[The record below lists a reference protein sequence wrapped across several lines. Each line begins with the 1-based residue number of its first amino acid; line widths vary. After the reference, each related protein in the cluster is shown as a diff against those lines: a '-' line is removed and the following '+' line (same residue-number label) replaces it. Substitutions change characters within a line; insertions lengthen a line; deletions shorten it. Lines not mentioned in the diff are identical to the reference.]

1 MNGEEN
7 KKKPEN
13 IFDLTKLAPFELD
26 IELKKQP
33 TVIDIDEKNKLLTGF
48 NELPVEEWDTLK
60 YNDHIRYLRNDGTF
74 RRGGYFKNSWIG
86 TYGKNKDKRCI
97 QLGSSKMSNTSMWS
111 LCYDDIHTIWKNTT
125 VYKKKSNND
134 TDITGEAKE
143 INQELQNMVN
153 TMQETIQYMS
163 KSIEQLK
170 IDVLKNNNEQKR
182 IINLIKKLHGI
193 KSSGK

>member
-1 MNGEEN
+1 MDGDEN

-26 IELKKQP
+26 IELKKP
-33 TVIDIDEKNKLLTGF
+33 STVIDIDEKNKLLRGF
-48 NELPVEEWDTLK
+48 TELPREEWDNLK
-60 YNDHIRYLRNDGTF
+60 YNDHIRYLRADGTF

-97 QLGSSKMSNTSMWS
+97 QLGSSKTTKVTMWS
-111 LCYDDIHTIWKNTT
+111 LCHDDLQKIWKSDTT
-125 VYKKKSNND
+125 YKEGSNN
-134 TDITGEAKE
+134 TITGGAKE
-143 INQELQNMVN
+143 IDQELQNTVN

-193 KSSGK
+193 KSSSK